1 MAMATDTLESL
12 SKRIAT
18 TKKLR
23 SIVRTMRSLS
33 AVSIRQYDQA
43 VGALRDYNRTI
54 ELGLQ
59 VVLQSKSPLISE
71 SEAHDGLTIAIVF
84 GTDHGLCGRFNHQIS
99 EFARRELHRRR
110 LGSENARYFA
120 VGARASAHLEAAG
133 EQVEESF
140 FLPGSV
146 EGLAETA
153 HELLLRIDKWRTAQN
168 VGRALVF
175 HNMRTGGAMASPHAV
190 QLLPLAGGWLRH
202 LAQRR
207 WHSRAIPTYTMD
219 TEALFAALVRQ
230 YLFVGLFR
238 AGAESAA
245 SEHASRLAAMQ
256 AAGHNIEEHLD
267 EMNAAYRR
275 QRQDSITQELLDIVA
290 GFEAL
295 ATTEN
300 PT

>member
-18 TKKLR
+18 TRKLR

-43 VGALRDYNRTI
+43 VVALRDYNRTV

-59 VVLQSKSPLISE
+59 VVLQSKNPLISE
-71 SEAHDGLTIAIVF
+71 TETHDGLIIAIVF
-84 GTDHGLCGRFNHQIS
+84 GSDHGLCGRFNRQIS
-99 EFARRELHRRR
+99 QFARRELRRR
-110 LGSENARYFA
+110 GGENARYFV
-120 VGARASAHLEAAG
+120 VGARASAHLEADG
-133 EQVEESF
+133 ERVEESF
-140 FLPGSV
+140 LLPGSV

-153 HELLLRIDKWRTAQN
+153 HELLLRIDKWRTAEN
-168 VGRALVF
+168 VTRVLVF
-175 HNMRTGGAMASPHAV
+175 HNMRTDGARASPHSV

-202 LAQRR
+202 LTQRR
-207 WHSRAIPTYTMD
+207 WHSRTIPTYTMD
-219 TEALFAALVRQ
+219 TEALFSALVRQ
-230 YLFVGLFR
+230 YLFAGLFR

-245 SEHASRLAAMQ
+245 SEHSARLAAMQ
-256 AAGHNIEEHLD
+256 AAEHNIKEHLE

-275 QRQDSITQELLDIVA
+275 KRQDSITEELLDIVA

-300 PT
+300 ST